1 MSDEV
6 LDDVMIKGSCKGK
19 ADAIVNC
26 QCNIE
31 SAPVRCEQAE
41 RCMFY
46 SYYTNICSV
55 CQDEKTGTCGPAQP
69 KVLKKASGNHGP
81 QPLTAAQPFSPS
93 PWHWPACED
102 ASLFSYGTA
111 KAAAL
116 SRGP

>member
-46 SYYTNICSV
+46 SYYKCSKQWKRLAQLKLKIKSSGLTMKSAWSFFAYIKKKIFYTRKTYDNIYNIVTRYRINAHEESF
-55 CQDEKTGTCGPAQP
+55 GT
-69 KVLKKASGNHGP
+69 
-81 QPLTAAQPFSPS
+81 
-93 PWHWPACED
+93 E
-102 ASLFSYGTA
+102 
-111 KAAAL
+111 
-116 SRGP
+116 

>member
-46 SYYTNICSV
+46 SYYKCSKQWYQSEGSTFAVDV
-55 CQDEKTGTCGPAQP
+55 CFCQRSDCPYPDGCLERSLASAGRKT
-69 KVLKKASGNHGP
+69 L
-81 QPLTAAQPFSPS
+81 
-93 PWHWPACED
+93 PWRTE
-102 ASLFSYGTA
+102 
-111 KAAAL
+111 
-116 SRGP
+116 